1 MATLT
6 NADFTEIRIWL
17 QAHPTHKNTLRLSG
31 MSRPQL
37 TAALQAIE
45 DYSTGSY
52 NTRPAGSLKAAIE
65 SATGNTPTLAQNSA
79 MWAAWAAWKGPR
91 L

>member
-6 NADFTEIRIWL
+6 NDDFTEI
-17 QAHPTHKNTLRLSG
+17 KNWFKGQPIHYDAIRLSG
-31 MSRPQL
+31 LSKTQL
-37 TAALQAIE
+37 KAGLQAIE

-52 NTRPAGSLKAAIE
+52 NIRPAGSLKAAIE
-65 SATGNTPTLAQNSA
+65 TATGITPTLAQNSA
-79 MWAAWAAWKGPR
+79 MWAAWASWKGPR